1 MRYLISGARSSHW
14 LRNVVR
20 AQLTH
25 VPKIHIPALTCQS
38 VVRSYSSSIVV
49 GKDGYEAKTNMTSL
63 PPRMVQSL
71 LMEALAQN
79 DHIKSIAF
87 INQAA
92 SLGKE
97 GSYILEEALTKAMQ
111 FGNNRVVHQILKV
124 CHKNGDIHLSTPLL
138 STAAAMAADGM
149 QWETLNLAI
158 SLLLSRKTAIPSRM
172 LQNLLGGL
180 MASNDGH
187 KQVFDLLHAIM
198 NHGREEVM
206 SGITFVNVRAAM
218 YGGDVGRLL

>member
-14 LRNVVR
+14 LRNVIR
-20 AQLTH
+20 AQLTQ
-25 VPKIHIPALTCQS
+25 VPKVHIPALTCQS
-38 VVRSYSSSIVV
+38 VVRSYSSSTII
-49 GKDGYEAKTNMTSL
+49 GKDGYEAKMNMTSL
-63 PPRMVQSL
+63 PPRMVQSM
-71 LMEALAQN
+71 LMDALAQN

-111 FGNNRVVHQILKV
+111 FGNSRVVHQILKV
-124 CHKNGDIHLSTPLL
+124 CHKHGDIHLSTPLL

-149 QWETLNLAI
+149 QWETLNLAM
-158 SLLLSRKTAIPSRM
+158 SLLLGRKTTIPSRM

-180 MASNDGH
+180 MASSNGH

-206 SGITFVNVRAAM
+206 NGITFVNVRC
-218 YGGDVGRLL
+218 GDTSPCQCC